1 MAEDNYLIPENCQ
14 NVEDYSKMDEF
25 VIRIV
30 LDLEDAIYLIRNKIT
45 EVQRINL
52 IALVTQDVH
61 FR

>member
-14 NVEDYSKMDEF
+14 NAEDYSKMDEF

-52 IALVTQDVH
+52 IALVT
-61 FR
+61 